1 MRQEILNLK
10 PADFHDN
17 CMKKSKENLLTDTK
31 FVEDMFYKYYLYGLN
46 LLIKADGSSSESECC
61 SAASDMR
68 MHWLH
73 FRRFAEK
80 SKPVEDALAL
90 KYNWEVNLDKLRKFE
105 FLYKKFELLRINPSS
120 KVSYSAIKILANRE
134 SLQEFLKLD
143 HNYQSRYI
151 LHSFDARSVLTS
163 ASNYTVK
170 SLSKTKYLWS
180 LEAYGAYA
188 LAMLQ
193 ALKDSTY
200 MKQRD
205 MVIGGFVE
213 YEIELSQAISYL
225 TRYLDNFSHYWW
237 LMAND
242 LIHQ

>member
-10 PADFHDN
+10 PVDFDNN
-17 CMKKSKENLLTDTK
+17 CMKKLKENLLTDTK

-46 LLIKADGSSSESECC
+46 LLIKASESSAESERC

-68 MHWLH
+68 VHLIH

-80 SKPVEDALAL
+80 SQPVEDALAL

-105 FLYKKFELLRINPSS
+105 FLYKKFELIRTNSS
-120 KVSYSAIKILANRE
+120 SRVSYPARKILANRE

-200 MKQRD
+200 MKQHN
-205 MVIGGFVE
+205 MAIGGFVK
-213 YEIELSQAISYL
+213 YEIELCQAISYL
-225 TRYLDNFSHYWW
+225 TRYLDNFLHYWW

>member
-10 PADFHDN
+10 PVDFDN
-17 CMKKSKENLLTDTK
+17 TMMKKVKENLLTDTK

-46 LLIKADGSSSESECC
+46 LLIKASESSSESERC
-61 SAASDMR
+61 SAVSDMR
-68 MHWLH
+68 VHWIH
-73 FRRFAEK
+73 FRRLAAK
-80 SKPVEDALAL
+80 SQPVEDALAL

-105 FLYKKFELLRINPSS
+105 FLYKKFELIRINPSS
-120 KVSYSAIKILANRE
+120 KVSYPARKILANRE
-134 SLQEFLKLD
+134 NLQEFLKLD
-143 HNYQSRYI
+143 HNFQSRYI
-151 LHSFDARSVLTS
+151 LHSFDVRSVLTS

-205 MVIGGFVE
+205 MAIGGFVK
-213 YEIELSQAISYL
+213 YEIELDQAISYL
-225 TRYLDNFSHYWW
+225 SRYLDNFLHYWW